1 MRFKKSLIDLTP
13 PIFIFKLHIQTNIA
27 LNGFFSSL
35 VQTPNRESR
44 NVESERVK
52 LSNMKLNEIILRGD
66 GGIVPNSRSG
76 VP

>member
-44 NVESERVK
+44 NVKSESQIK
-52 LSNMKLNEIILRGD
+52 
-66 GGIVPNSRSG
+66 
-76 VP
+76 